1 MQCNFCYNSVLPVR
15 IKHDICSVWHSKGVK
30 LMRVTIRDY
39 QDPDFSACCSLWQEL
54 AAHHAKIYEDPAIGG
69 DDPGRG
75 FKLYIDNAQ
84 RKATWVAEVEGHV
97 RGFILG
103 RVAHAGEAATE
114 VGMIQILGVH
124 PDYQQRGI
132 ATQLVNA
139 LCEKYRSKG
148 ISRVRAGI
156 DQRDKRLL
164 NFFEHVGFSVG
175 HLIDY
180 SKTL

>member
-1 MQCNFCYNSVLPVR
+1 MTSAEDETKVRSMTLEDLDAVFSVDHKIRNMGQAITYANLTTEHIFTIDRHVGRLAKPVSYV
-15 IKHDICSVWHSKGVK
+15 D
-30 LMRVTIRDY
+30 LIRGDV
-39 QDPDFSACCSLWQEL
+39 SEL
-54 AAHHAKIYEDPAIGG
+54 LALG
-69 DDPGRG
+69 
-75 FKLYIDNAQ
+75 L
-84 RKATWVAEVEGHV
+84 VAEVEGHV